1 MDIIR
6 SVFTYAL
13 PLQEWLHSFG
23 TVCTEDDSN
32 SYLRNLETTIV
43 AFNVDVRDKLVTTS
57 SPPSETKELVLRVIE
72 KLMRQ
77 GESNVLTLGF
87 GMMSDDPDAQVSC
100 FTNIEYRHPN
110 SSVNLLHQGV
120 WKKLHQCIGDV
131 WMRALL
137 EETAIFT
144 LCGES
149 CYIQVTGI
157 PIFVKVK
164 STGGISVS
172 KGTKRRNKFAMKVR
186 KSSLKK
192 SKKSKLSHHQP
203 QAHEQTERKQSRKRK
218 RTEDSEL
225 PKPKKVKLQKFVN
238 PTVEGP
244 RNVEQSQSFNPY
256 KYHLYMTQSYLYSA
270 DHREKYPAAHPLSG
284 PNPCLYKEI
293 FTLDV
298 RDDPRVSVLNCN
310 DQTALKSKDIPFL
323 PSLEE
328 LLGKLHENHKSC
340 KYLAFLHTCCPV
352 SSSRKRVHRLGRR
365 NRSTPTHV
373 LLQDY
378 VPPQKVY
385 IFLRKVFIT
394 VIPEELLGCKE
405 NRNCFLKSV
414 KKLIYLGRYEKI
426 CLGEI
431 MKGIKTKSIPWLP
444 RDSPHCL
451 KLNLVS
457 TLVYWLMNNFITTLV
472 KDFFYV
478 TETAVYRNQ
487 LFFYRKKVWSK
498 LHNNGIQDLKRRGI
512 LSSIKKTEV
521 TSALQRGDCLGEA
534 TIRFLPKLRSLRPIA
549 NLGRQPPAIAKST
562 LPINKQLMN
571 VLTVL
576 SYLSSCDPSSIG
588 SATFGTDDIFSA
600 WKYYVMDWKRNS
612 NRRPLYFVKTDI
624 SSCFDGIS
632 QEKLLH
638 ILENMLSKAP
648 DEDVIIRKFVSHY
661 VSDGKVVCKFKKIAA
676 GFGDYIPDFEK
687 FIKKLVEDNKLS
699 NMVFVNQMIN
709 QQMHLEEV
717 FEKLKCHI
725 LNNIIKIGR
734 QYFRQTTGIS
744 QGSVLSTLL
753 CNMYYGHMERTFL
766 PPQEEELLMRM
777 VDDSLFVTP
786 SRQRAEMFL
795 CKMIQGNS
803 EYNFSINTDKI
814 LVNFAYDHESCGI
827 MKRNVGDWF
836 PWCGLLFNTATLEVG
851 NDLTRYEGT
860 RMRYTMTVDVSTSPG
875 LTMKRKLLMSLR
887 PKCHAIFLDTELN
900 SLEVCLSNIYR
911 LLLLTAFKFHCY
923 SSCLP
928 EKQRVHDNP
937 GFFHALIN
945 DIGSYLCSQAAMQCT
960 RKFGDRFVFEV
971 PKGVVEWLC
980 WYAFLIKMKCHSLS
994 YKELI
999 QMISQSV
1006 KQKEKL
1012 LHAEDKHASV
1022 TLRRLC
1028 RQIPV
1033 ELEKLKN

>member
-6 SVFTYAL
+6 SMFTFAL
-13 PLQEWLHSFG
+13 PLQEWLKSFG
-23 TVCTEDDSN
+23 SVCTEGDSN

-43 AFNVDVRDKLVTTS
+43 AFNVDVRDKLVITS

-72 KLMRQ
+72 KLLRQ
-77 GESNVLTLGF
+77 GETNVLTLGF

-120 WKKLHQCIGDV
+120 WKRLHQCIGDV

-144 LCGES
+144 LCSES

-164 STGGISVS
+164 SAGGILVS
-172 KGTKRRNKFAMKVR
+172 NG
-186 KSSLKK
+186 SLEK
-192 SKKSKLSHHQP
+192 SKKSKLAHHEP
-203 QAHEQTERKQSRKRK
+203 QADEQTKRKQCRKRK

-225 PKPKKVKLQKFVN
+225 PKPKKVKLQEYVN
-238 PTVEGP
+238 PTEKGIKQK
-244 RNVEQSQSFNPY
+244 EQSPSFNPY
-256 KYHLYMTQSYLYSA
+256 KYHLYMSQSYLYSA
-270 DHREKYPAAHPLSG
+270 DHREKFPAAHPLSN
-284 PNPCLYKEI
+284 PDPCLYKEI
-293 FTLDV
+293 YSVDV
-298 RDDPRVSVLNCN
+298 RDDPKVSLPNKG
-310 DQTALKSKDIPFL
+310 QTAMTPMDIPPL

-328 LLGKLHENHKSC
+328 LLGRMHDNHKSC
-340 KYLAFLHTCCPV
+340 RYLAFLHTCCPV
-352 SSSRKRVHRLGRR
+352 SSAKKRVQKTGRR

-378 VPPQKVY
+378 APPQKVY

-394 VIPEELLGCKE
+394 VIPEKLLGCKQ

-431 MKGIKTKSIPWLP
+431 MKGIKTKSVSWLP
-444 RDSPHCL
+444 KDSQHCL
-451 KLNLVS
+451 KLNLLS
-457 TLVYWLMNNFITTLV
+457 TLVYWLMNTFIITLI
-472 KDFFYV
+472 KAFFYV

-487 LFFYRKKVWSK
+487 RFFYRKKVWSK

-512 LSSIKKTEV
+512 LSSIKKSEV
-521 TSALQRGDCLGEA
+521 IAALQRGDCLGEA

-549 NLGRQPPAIAKST
+549 NLGRQPPTIAKST

-576 SYLSSCDPSSIG
+576 SYLTSCDPSSLG
-588 SATFGTDDIFSA
+588 SAAFGTDDIFSA
-600 WKYYVMDWKRNS
+600 WKHYVMDWKRNPKRKS
-612 NRRPLYFVKTDI
+612 LYFVKMDI

-632 QEKLLH
+632 QEKLLC
-638 ILENMLSKAP
+638 ILDNMLSKAP

-661 VSDGKVVCKFKKIAA
+661 VSDGKVVCKFKKIASS
-676 GFGDYIPDFEK
+676 FGEYIPDFEK
-687 FIKKLVEDNKLS
+687 FVKKFAEDSKLS

-709 QQMHLEEV
+709 QQMHLEET

-734 QYFRQTTGIS
+734 QYFKQTTGIS

-753 CNMYYGHMERTFL
+753 CNLYYGHMERTFL
-766 PPQEEELLMRM
+766 PPQKEELLMRM

-786 SRQRAEMFL
+786 SRERAEMFL
-795 CKMIQGNS
+795 CKMIQGNT
-803 EYNFSINTDKI
+803 EYNFSINTDKV
-814 LVNFAYDHESCGI
+814 LVNFVYEHESCGI
-827 MKRNVGDWF
+827 MKRNVGEWF
-836 PWCGLLFNTATLEVG
+836 PWCGLLLNTATLEVG
-851 NDLTRYEGT
+851 NDLTRYEGI
-860 RMRYTMTVDVSTSPG
+860 RMRYTLTVDVSSSPG

-900 SLEVCLSNIYR
+900 SLEVCLSNSYR

-923 SSCLP
+923 ASCLP
-928 EKQRVHDNP
+928 EKQRVTDNP
-937 GFFHALIN
+937 GFFHAMIN
-945 DIGSYLCSQAAMQCT
+945 DIGSYICSQAALQCK
-960 RKFGDRFVFEV
+960 RKFRDSFIFDV
-971 PKGVVEWLC
+971 PKRVMEWLC
-980 WYAFLIKMKCHSLS
+980 WYAFLMKMKCHSSS

-999 QMISQSV
+999 QMINKSL
-1006 KQKEKL
+1006 KRTEKL
-1012 LHAEDKHASV
+1012 LHAEDKHACV
-1022 TLRRLC
+1022 ALRRLC
-1028 RQIPV
+1028 GQIPV
-1033 ELEKLKN
+1033 ELKIFGN